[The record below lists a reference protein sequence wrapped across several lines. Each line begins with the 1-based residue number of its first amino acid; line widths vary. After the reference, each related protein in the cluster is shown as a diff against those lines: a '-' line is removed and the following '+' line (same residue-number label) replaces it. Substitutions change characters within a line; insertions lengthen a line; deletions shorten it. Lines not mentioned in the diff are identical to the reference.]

1 MPDPAPTFAPGRR
14 WAYRTRPSEEGST
27 LVVLRRETL
36 GGEVLLHVQLQGLR
50 IPSPLTESGLTTS
63 IGHLPI
69 REAEV
74 RQSVTRL
81 LEEGVTADDGGGYE
95 TWRAARARGE
105 AGLFTLPVSQIVTL
119 MQEAVRDAAAGQG
132 GLFRKSNR

>member
-1 MPDPAPTFAPGRR
+1 MTDPTPTFAPGQR
-14 WAYRTRPSEEGST
+14 WAYRTRPGEEGST
-27 LVVLRRETL
+27 LIVLRRETV
-36 GGEVLLHVQLQGLR
+36 GGEALLHVQLQGLR

-74 RQSVTRL
+74 RQSVTEL
-81 LEEGVTADDGGGYE
+81 LEQGVMADDGGGYE
-95 TWRAARARGE
+95 TWRAAHARGE
-105 AGLFTLPVSQIVTL
+105 AGFFTLPVSQIVTL
-119 MQEAVRDAAAGQG
+119 MEQAVRDAAAGQG